1 MMITKISGVSGQKIA
16 GWCSSLRFGLGGLSV
31 SAALVMA
38 AVPMGGAIA
47 ANDYER
53 CAADLVGLK
62 VTPEEA
68 ASACA
73 KALHPKEIATCV
85 GAVAGQGVAIA
96 DALSSCNRVRRP
108 VELGTCVTSIRGKIS
123 GTVANDVLGNCQR
136 SLLPTEYA
144 SCVVGVNTAA
154 KLPAVK
160 AMDTCIDAGY
170 YPKELHE
177 TFIPN
182 PPEEGA
188 APSPKL

>member
-1 MMITKISGVSGQKIA
+1 MITKISGVSGQRTR
-16 GWCSSLRFGLGGLSV
+16 GWSRSLSSGLGGLSV
-31 SAALVMA
+31 VAALVMA
-38 AVPMGGAIA
+38 GVPMGGAIA

-62 VTPEEA
+62 VTSEEA

-85 GAVAGQGVAIA
+85 GTVAGQGVAIA
-96 DALSSCNRVRRP
+96 EALSSCNQVRRP
-108 VELGTCVTSIRGKIS
+108 VDLGNCVTDIRGKVS
-123 GTVANDVLGNCQR
+123 GTVAKDVLGNCQR
-136 SLLPTEYA
+136 SLLPNQYA

-154 KLPAVK
+154 KLPAMK

-182 PPEEGA
+182 PAEGSPA
-188 APSPKL
+188 ASPMP